1 MILMP
6 ARHTNIYRA
15 KEWFKVLQTTPR
27 SQTAV
32 MKLGPGQATGNEPE
46 AHNASDQALLLI
58 EGELA
63 AEIAGVRSRMKAG
76 DVVVIP
82 PRTKHKFT
90 NPGDVPAITFSVY
103 SPPEY
108 PPHVKG

>member
-1 MILMP
+1 MSTRR
-6 ARHTNIYRA
+6 ANIYRA

-27 SQTAV
+27 TQTAV
-32 MKLGPGQATGNEPE
+32 MKLAPGQASGDEPE
-46 AHNASDQALLLI
+46 AHKASDQVLLLI

-63 AEIAGVRSRMKAG
+63 AEIAGVRSRLKAG

-90 NPGDVPAITFSVY
+90 NPGDIPAVTFSVY

-108 PPHVKG
+108 PPEEKG

>member
-1 MILMP
+1 MSP
-6 ARHTNIYRA
+6 RRANIYRA

-27 SQTAV
+27 TQTAV
-32 MKLGPGQATGNEPE
+32 MKLGPGQATGDEAE
-46 AHNASDQALLLI
+46 AHKSSDQVLLLV

-63 AEIAGVRSRMKAG
+63 AEIAGTRSRIKAG

-82 PRTKHKFT
+82 PRTKHRFV
-90 NPGDVPAITFSVY
+90 NRGGVPATAFSVY

-108 PPHVKG
+108 PPDEKG

>member
-1 MILMP
+1 MSP
-6 ARHTNIYRA
+6 RRANIYRA

-32 MKLGPGQATGNEPE
+32 MKLGPGQASGDEPE
-46 AHNASDQALLLI
+46 AHEASDQVLLLI

-63 AEIAGVRSRMKAG
+63 TEIAGARSRMKAG

-90 NPGDVPAITFSVY
+90 NRGDVPAVTFSVY

-108 PPHVKG
+108 PPDEKG